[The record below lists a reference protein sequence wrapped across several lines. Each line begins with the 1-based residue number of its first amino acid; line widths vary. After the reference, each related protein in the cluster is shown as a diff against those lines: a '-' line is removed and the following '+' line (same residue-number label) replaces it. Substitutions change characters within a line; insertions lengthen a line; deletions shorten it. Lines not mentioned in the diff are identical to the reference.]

1 MSITEIAVK
10 RPLLIVVIFTV
21 LFIFGARSYFS
32 LNYNLLPKLEVPTV
46 SVTTTYPGAAA
57 AEVETS
63 VTRKLED
70 AFAAVEGL
78 DKISS
83 TSQEG
88 VSSIVVA
95 LKSGTDVDQAER
107 DIQRKAD
114 QAQNDLPEGMDKP
127 LVNKVNLE
135 ESPVIK
141 AGVTSTMAPR
151 DLYDFVD
158 KQLLPILQNVSGVG
172 QVNIIGGDERQIQV
186 NIDQQKLKAY
196 GLAIGEV
203 TDALRNANQSF
214 PAGSIET
221 RDQKLSIR
229 FDANVASIDEVRSL
243 IVMRRPQ
250 AGSVYLR
257 DIAEVVDATAKTT
270 AINHINGIPSIGV
283 QIIKQSDANAVNV
296 SEQVKAKFSE
306 IQAQYKS
313 NGIKFSVSSDQSE
326 YTLKSADAV
335 MEDLGLAVV
344 IVGIVMLAFLH
355 SFRSSM
361 FVLVALPSS
370 IIPTFIIMY
379 FLGFSL
385 NLMTLMAMSL
395 VVGILVDDSIVVL
408 ENIYRHLEMG
418 TERKQA
424 ALDGRNEIGFT
435 ALAITL
441 VDVVVFLPIAFSGGI
456 IGSLLQEFSLVVVF
470 STLMSLFVSFTVTPL
485 LASRFGKIEEM
496 NAHSLWGKINIGF
509 ENFIDKVKAAYGSAL
524 AVVLHKKRWLLSGV
538 ILMIIGAIAL
548 IPFGFI
554 GAAFMPSADQ
564 GELLIK
570 LELAPSATIYQTNM
584 VTQEAEK
591 MINEQPAVVRTFS
604 SIGFVSGG
612 VAGADNN
619 ANLAEITVT
628 LTDKKERSLSA
639 EEFGNDLQKKLSKV
653 IPGVKITAAPTSLV
667 GGATVAPIQIA
678 IKGIDLKAIR
688 KVAEEYKRLVASVPG
703 TRFVE
708 LSVKSQKQQVEVNLN
723 REKMTLLGINA
734 SQVGSALQNAFTGND
749 QSKFKQAGNEY
760 DILIGLDS
768 YDKSNISN
776 VRNLSFS
783 NNDGQTF
790 VLSQFAEVTEGL
802 GESVLERS
810 DRLNSITVNANV
822 AGRPSGSIS
831 KNIKAKEGQ
840 IKLPAGVSIEYL
852 GDVKNQGDAFGS
864 LGFALVVAIVL
875 VYLIMVALYENAV
888 YPLVVLFSIPVALIG
903 ALLALALTMD
913 TLNVFSIIGMIMLLG
928 LVSKNAILI
937 VDFTNQ
943 LKSEGHGVEEALL
956 EAGKERLRPILMT
969 TLAMI
974 LGMLPIALASGAGAE
989 IKNGMAWVIIGGL
1002 TSSMLLTLF
1011 VVPSMYLII
1020 DRLIAKF
1027 QKKNVNEQ
1035 LLLEAHN

>member
-21 LFIFGARSYFS
+21 LFIFGARSYFN

-63 VTRKLED
+63 VTKKLED

-95 LKSGTDVDQAER
+95 LKSGTDVDKAER

-114 QAQNDLPEGMDKP
+114 QAQNDLPDDVDKP

-151 DLYDFVD
+151 ELYDFVD
-158 KQLLPILQNVSGVG
+158 KQLLPILQNVTGVG

-186 NIDQQKLKAY
+186 NIDQEKLKAY
-196 GLAIGEV
+196 GLAIGQV

-229 FDANVASIDEVRSL
+229 FDANVTSIEEVRGL
-243 IVMRRPQ
+243 IVMQQPK

-296 SEQVKAKFSE
+296 SEQVKAKFDE
-306 IQAQYKS
+306 IQAQYKA
-313 NGIKFSVSSDQSE
+313 NAIKFTVSSDQSE

-418 TERKQA
+418 SDRKKA
-424 ALDGRNEIGFT
+424 ALDGRSEIGFT

-485 LASRFGKIEEM
+485 LASRFGRIEEM
-496 NAHSLWGKINIGF
+496 NEHTLWGRINIGF
-509 ENFIDKVKAAYGSAL
+509 ENFIDKVKALYGSAL
-524 AVVLHKKRWLLSGV
+524 AVVLHKKRWLLGGV
-538 ILMIIGAIAL
+538 ILLIIGSIAL

-591 MINEQPAVVRTFS
+591 MIKEQPAVVRTFS

-612 VAGADNN
+612 VAGAGNN

-628 LTDKKERSLSA
+628 LTDKKVRSLSA
-639 EEFGNDLQKKLSKV
+639 EEFGNDMQKKLSKV
-653 IPGVKITAAPTSLV
+653 IPGVKITAAPTSIV
-667 GGATVAPIQIA
+667 GGASAAPIQIA

-688 KVAEEYKRLVASVPG
+688 KVAEDYQKLVASVPG
-703 TRFVE
+703 TRFVQ
-708 LSVKSQKQQVEVNLN
+708 LSVKNQKQQVEVNLN

-768 YDKSNISN
+768 YDKSNIDN

-831 KNIKAKEGQ
+831 KDIRANESQ
-840 IKLPAGVSIEYL
+840 IKLPAGVTVEYL
-852 GDVKNQGDAFGS
+852 GDAKNQGDAFGS

-875 VYLIMVALYENAV
+875 VYLIMVALYENAI
-888 YPLVVLFSIPVALIG
+888 YPFVVLFSIPVALIG

-974 LGMLPIALASGAGAE
+974 LGMLPIALATGAGAE

-1002 TSSMLLTLF
+1002 TSSMILTLF

-1020 DRLIAKF
+1020 DKLIAKF
-1027 QKKNVNEQ
+1027 SHKKAEKQ

>member
-63 VTRKLED
+63 VTKKLED

-95 LKSGTDVDQAER
+95 LKSGTDVDKAER

-114 QAQNDLPEGMDKP
+114 QAQNDLPDDVDKP

-158 KQLLPILQNVSGVG
+158 KQLLPILQNVTGVG

-186 NIDQQKLKAY
+186 NIDQEKLKAY
-196 GLAIGEV
+196 GLAIGQV

-229 FDANVASIDEVRSL
+229 FDANVTSIEEVRGL
-243 IVMRRPQ
+243 IVMQQPK

-296 SEQVKAKFSE
+296 SEQVKAKFDE
-306 IQAQYKS
+306 IQAQYKA
-313 NGIKFSVSSDQSE
+313 NAIKFTVSSDQSE

-418 TERKQA
+418 SDRKKA
-424 ALDGRNEIGFT
+424 ALDGRSEIGFT

-485 LASRFGKIEEM
+485 LASRFGRIEEM
-496 NAHSLWGKINIGF
+496 NEHTLWGRINIGF
-509 ENFIDKVKAAYGSAL
+509 ENFIDKVKAVYGSAL
-524 AVVLHKKRWLLSGV
+524 AVVLHKKRWLLGGV
-538 ILMIIGAIAL
+538 ILLIIGSIAL

-591 MINEQPAVVRTFS
+591 MIKEQPAVVRTFS
-604 SIGFVSGG
+604 SIGFVSVG
-612 VAGADNN
+612 VAGAGNN

-628 LTDKKERSLSA
+628 LTDKKVRSLSA
-639 EEFGNDLQKKLSKV
+639 EEFGNDMQKKLSKV
-653 IPGVKITAAPTSLV
+653 IPGVKITAAPTSIV
-667 GGATVAPIQIA
+667 GGASAAPIQIA

-688 KVAEEYKRLVASVPG
+688 KVAEDYQKLVASVPG
-703 TRFVE
+703 TRFVQ
-708 LSVKSQKQQVEVNLN
+708 LSVKNQKQQVEVNLN

-768 YDKSNISN
+768 YDKSNIDN

-831 KNIKAKEGQ
+831 KDIRAKESQ
-840 IKLPAGVSIEYL
+840 IKLPAGVTVEYL
-852 GDVKNQGDAFGS
+852 GDAKNQGDAFGS

-875 VYLIMVALYENAV
+875 VYLIMVALYENAI
-888 YPLVVLFSIPVALIG
+888 YPFVVLFSIPVALIG

-943 LKSEGHGVEEALL
+943 LKGEGHGVEEALL

-974 LGMLPIALASGAGAE
+974 LGMLPIALATGAGAE

-1002 TSSMLLTLF
+1002 TSSMILTLF

-1020 DRLIAKF
+1020 DKLIAKF
-1027 QKKNVNEQ
+1027 SNKKAEKQ